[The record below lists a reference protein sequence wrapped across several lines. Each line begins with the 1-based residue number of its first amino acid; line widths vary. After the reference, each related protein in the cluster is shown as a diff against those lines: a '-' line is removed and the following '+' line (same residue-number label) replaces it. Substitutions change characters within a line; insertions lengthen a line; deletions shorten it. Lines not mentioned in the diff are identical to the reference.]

1 MKRLLLSITLLLF
14 ALPAFAETYVWEDAQ
29 GVLNFAEDLG
39 KVPKQYRKK
48 ARVLGEEEPP
58 PAQGQGIAEKPPVEA
73 PVAAIKAQPEAKPAA
88 KDIMKELYGWK
99 DGAAW
104 KAAFAEVNA
113 DLKGYEKQLVEQRGR
128 LKDTTGMS
136 RNDFL
141 TIQNTL
147 KSLEYSVLNHRKKLT
162 VLKEEATKAGVP
174 AELME

>member
-1 MKRLLLSITLLLF
+1 MKRLLLFITLLLF
-14 ALPAFAETYVWEDAQ
+14 ALPAYAETYVWEDAQ

-48 ARVLGEEEPP
+48 ARVVGAEEPP
-58 PAQGQGIAEKPPVEA
+58 PPEGQEVTEKQPVEA
-73 PVAAIKAQPEAKPAA
+73 PVAAMKAQPEAKPAA
-88 KDIMKELYGWK
+88 RDIMKELYGWK

-104 KAAFAEVNA
+104 KAEFAEVNA
-113 DLKGYEKQLVEQRGR
+113 DVKAYEKQLVEQRGR

-141 TIQNTL
+141 TVQNTL
-147 KSLEYSVLNHRKKLT
+147 KSLEYSVVNHRKKLSA
-162 VLKEEATKAGVP
+162 LKEEATKAGVP